1 MVRRQLAHNWR
12 DWIRSPSI
20 CFKSIRYFEN
30 QGALRTLR
38 ANVAKDNILGH
49 LRKANHNLRLTNKLF
64 EMQESN
70 QFDFQYEGETNF
82 DWIVT
87 ISYYAMY
94 QSCLAA
100 LAAVQKTG
108 ETHAATVCALVHY
121 YFHKRRRLNEQ
132 YLLALERIE
141 ALASQDIQK
150 LVVGKEQRE
159 KASYD
164 SAFVT
169 QRGIAQAALTDAK
182 EFVAKI
188 REILED
194 GLGREFLKGT

>member
-1 MVRRQLAHNWR
+1 MVRRRLAPSWL
-12 DWIRSPSI
+12 DWIRSPGI
-20 CFKSIRYFEN
+20 CLKSIRYFEN
-30 QGALRTLR
+30 QGTLRTLR

-49 LRKANHNLRLTNKLF
+49 LRKANHNLRLANKLF
-64 EMQESN
+64 EMQENN
-70 QFDFQYEGETNF
+70 QFDFKYEEETNF

-100 LAAVQKTG
+100 LAAVQKAG
-108 ETHAATVCALVHY
+108 ETHAATVCALVQY
-121 YFHKRRRLNEQ
+121 YFHKKKRLNEQ

-150 LVVGKEQRE
+150 LVASKEQRE

-164 SAFVT
+164 SSLVT
-169 QRGIAQAALTDAK
+169 QRAIAQVALTDAK

-188 REILED
+188 REVLEE
-194 GLGREFLKGT
+194 GLGKEFLKEV